1 MTEREEQTAKR
12 LLAYSRATRELLTKF
27 RDIRESTTTQTGLAK
42 ASGITRQQIAEYE
55 SGEIMPS
62 VKAMNRLLEPMGY
75 ELAIREKERKE
86 NRLSTETHLREEYG
100 PLTKK
105 RSEASWIA
113 EPGMQYH
120 VYGRTES
127 EETAGEENPA
137 GSTPAGEMRADGEL
151 ERGKTFTMA
160 ELSRRMHVSRQTV
173 YNWIEAGILKP
184 EQRGNRLILREDDLW
199 RTFRKLINWY
209 LSRNDRKREETQ

>member
-12 LLAYSRATRELLTKF
+12 LLAYSRATRELHTKF

-173 YNWIEAGILKP
+173 YNWRDAGLIHP
-184 EQRGNRLILREDDLW
+184 TDRSGRLCVSEEELW
-199 RTFRKLINWY
+199 SLLRKLITRY
-209 LSRNDRKREETQ
+209 LTDDGRKTE